1 MQNELQMQNELKRFS
16 YQLQKCSTCYRNSAL
31 ARDAAPAAALAGKA
45 QHLHVNRELVPFYK
59 NENCY
64 TGYSNGFL
72 RQGQFGALTGKSKD
86 HQKRHETPFNILVR
100 SAHPPRKKWLSW
112 EFRNKTALAP
122 KKVALKQGCKS
133 T

>member
-31 ARDAAPAAALAGKA
+31 ARDAASAAALAGKT

-72 RQGQFGALTGKSKD
+72 RRGQFGALTGKSED
-86 HQKRHETPFNILVR
+86 HQKRHETPFNILVE
-100 SAHPPRKKWLSW
+100 SAPPPGRNGYLGKLGRKQPWPP
-112 EFRNKTALAP
+112 N
-122 KKVALKQGCKS
+122 KVALKG
-133 T
+133 